1 MRRQV
6 RLRAFGVATYHRGV
20 KLKIVFLPVSVLGGL
35 AAALVSKKLFELAW
49 STFDAH
55 DPPDPQH
62 RVVDYRK
69 LAAALVLEGAIVRLM
84 RGAVD
89 HASRHG
95 FARLTGTWP
104 GEESPESD

>member
-1 MRRQV
+1 
-6 RLRAFGVATYHRGV
+6 
-20 KLKIVFLPVSVLGGL
+20 LKIVFLPVSVLGGL

-49 STFDAH
+49 GRIDAH

-62 RVVDYRK
+62 RVVDHRK
-69 LAAALVLEGAIVRLM
+69 LVVALVLEGAIFRLI

-89 HASRHG
+89 HTSRHG